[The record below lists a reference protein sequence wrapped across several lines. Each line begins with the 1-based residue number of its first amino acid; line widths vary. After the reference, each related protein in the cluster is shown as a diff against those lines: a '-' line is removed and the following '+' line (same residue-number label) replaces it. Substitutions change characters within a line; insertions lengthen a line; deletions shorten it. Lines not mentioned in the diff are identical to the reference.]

1 MRYSEYR
8 KHKNRRMTIDR
19 DEKIFELAK
28 KGYTYRAIAK
38 EVGCVENTVAK
49 VIRDALYLR
58 DYSAWELK
66 ELKDEQL
73 AALQVEL
80 VKAAY
85 GGDSINLP
93 AVDRLLKTMELRMK
107 MRGLLQPD
115 MVVNNNNLVLPEGM
129 TPQQIIELAKM
140 PLLSERATVE
150 GEVVS
155 AGGEQSY
162 DPPGD

>member
-1 MRYSEYR
+1 
-8 KHKNRRMTIDR
+8 MTIDR

-85 GGDSINLP
+85 GGTALIC
-93 AVDRLLKTMELRMK
+93 RRWT
-107 MRGLLQPD
+107 GC
-115 MVVNNNNLVLPEGM
+115 
-129 TPQQIIELAKM
+129 
-140 PLLSERATVE
+140 
-150 GEVVS
+150 
-155 AGGEQSY
+155 
-162 DPPGD
+162 